1 MDKLENIIIGSIGT
15 TLSAIGTAS
24 QTNSTLEAIS
34 LIITIIGA
42 LISFIFLP
50 LWNWWKKAKV
60 DKKITKE
67 EVKEGI
73 DTLIEGVNQVSDAI
87 NKKKGNKPKDEN

>member
-15 TLSAIGTAS
+15 SLSAIGTVS

>member
-1 MDKLENIIIGSIGT
+1 MNKLENIIIGTIGT
-15 TLSAIGTAS
+15 SLSAVGTAT
-24 QTNSTLEAIS
+24 QTNSILETIS

-42 LISFIFLP
+42 FITFIFLP
-50 LWNWWKKAKV
+50 LWNWWRRAKA

-73 DTLIEGVNQVSDAI
+73 DTLIEGVNEVSDTI
-87 NKKKGNKPKDEN
+87 NKKKGDKPKDEN